1 MVAAEVMSSSLVFDG
16 TIYRCQ
22 HISKTL
28 GGLTAKFSVFIP
40 DLSPLPPSSSSSSI
54 PSIYCLSG
62 LTCTDEN
69 FVVKAGAFRA
79 AAKHRV
85 ALVIPDTSPRGANI
99 AGEDADFSI
108 GTGAGFYVNAT
119 VLPWSRHYQMYDYVL
134 KELPSVVGDKFQCLH
149 SGRRSLLGHSMGGHG
164 ALVLGLR
171 NPGTFCCV
179 SAFAPICR
187 PSESVWGKKAFETYL
202 GKGDDG
208 WRQRWAQYDAVD
220 LVGVYEGPLLP
231 LLVDQGGADEFL
243 GKGGGGS
250 DQDQL
255 RPHDLVEAVK
265 QRGGSSSKIPLEY
278 NTREGYDHSYF
289 FISTF
294 IDSHIEF
301 HARYLQI

>member
-28 GGLTAKFSVFIP
+28 GGLTAKFGVFIP
-40 DLSPLPPSSSSSSI
+40 DIAPLSPSSFI

-62 LTCTDEN
+62 RTCTDEN
-69 FVVKAGAFRA
+69 FVDKAGAFRA

-99 AGEDADFSI
+99 PGEDADLSI

-134 KELPSVVGDKFQCLH
+134 KELPSVVEDKFQCLQG
-149 SGRRSLLGHSMGGHG
+149 GRRSLLGHSMGGHG

-179 SAFAPICR
+179 SAFAPVCR
-187 PSESVWGKKAFETYL
+187 PSESDCGKKPFEAYL

-243 GKGGGGS
+243 GKGRGS
-250 DQDQL
+250 DEDQL
-255 RPHDLVEAVK
+255 RPHDLAEAVK
-265 QRGGSSSKIPLEY
+265 QRGGSFSKTPLAY
-278 NTREGYDHSYF
+278 NRREGYDHDYF
-289 FISTF
+289 FVSTF

-301 HARYLQI
+301 HARYLRP